1 MAGCADAGSNE
12 PRGSKRKR
20 GPESLYTEFERLC
33 DEDLATNDPSSFI
46 ATLIPVMGT
55 DREADEIA
63 RLRGDA
69 EELRRQKKRL
79 TQQIRNEKRKRSR
92 LLKKSAGLTNK
103 ELVKIMHVRGLR
115 AQANSARSSAAPG
128 PTDVTVAVGPTEA
141 PAEPPLSRPEA
152 FPELP
157 E

>member
-1 MAGCADAGSNE
+1 MAECPAAGGDAREN
-12 PRGSKRKR
+12 KRR
-20 GPESLYTEFERLC
+20 RVEQEEAFERIWN
-33 DEDLATNDPSSFI
+33 EDLAARDPSSFI
-46 ATLIPVMGT
+46 QTLIPILGT
-55 DREADEIA
+55 DREADAIA

-69 EELRRQKKRL
+69 EELRKQKKRIS
-79 TQQIRNEKRKRSR
+79 QQIRNEKRKRSR

-115 AQANSARSSAAPG
+115 AQANPARSSAAPA

-141 PAEPPLSRPEA
+141 PAATPLSRPEA
-152 FPELP
+152 FPEFP